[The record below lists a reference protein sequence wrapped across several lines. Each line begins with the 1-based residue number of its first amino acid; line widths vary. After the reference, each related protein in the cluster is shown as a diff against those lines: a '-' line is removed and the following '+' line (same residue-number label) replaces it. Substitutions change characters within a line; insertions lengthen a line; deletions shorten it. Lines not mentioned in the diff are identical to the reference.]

1 MKRHSGQSFIEVIV
15 ALGMMSLLLV
25 ALLALMSLSVRNSR
39 QAQTQTRALALAQT
53 GVELMRAY
61 RDYSWTLLEQ
71 EINNINAYNLPE
83 NWVVA
88 DGLSAF
94 CDTDNYTISSI
105 FSRCVKI
112 SLEEID
118 LIQVVATVYW
128 QEGGQQHS
136 VQQLSRLSKWER

>member
-1 MKRHSGQSFIEVIV
+1 
-15 ALGMMSLLLV
+15 MMSLLLV

-71 EINNINAYNLPE
+71 EVSAQAYNLPE
-83 NWVVA
+83 NWVVGN
-88 DGLSAF
+88 GLSTT
-94 CDTDNYTISSI
+94 CDQDDYVISSI
-105 FSRCVKI
+105 FSRCVEL
-112 SLEEID
+112 SLENID
-118 LIQVVATVYW
+118 LIQVKATVYW

-136 VQQLSRLSKWER
+136 VQQLSRLAKWER

>member
-1 MKRHSGQSFIEVIV
+1 MKQEPGQSFIEVIV

-61 RDYSWTLLEQ
+61 RDYSWTLLELEVSAQ
-71 EINNINAYNLPE
+71 AYNLPE
-83 NWVVA
+83 NWVVG
-88 DGLSAF
+88 DGLAAA
-94 CDTDNYTISSI
+94 CVPDNYTISSI
-105 FSRCVKI
+105 FSRCVEI
-112 SLEEID
+112 SLENID
-118 LIQVVATVYW
+118 LIQVGATVYW

-136 VQQLSRLSKWER
+136 VQQLSRLAQWER